1 MSASIAAPIQDRRLS
16 LEDAQQLAATVRASS
31 SFPVAVNDAVLRQ
44 LNLLLGTPDGRAFL
58 RAGIAR
64 MREHESSIRAELRRH
79 GLPPELLAVP
89 LVESGYRNLPAQNT
103 EYPGAGLWMF
113 IGPTA
118 RYYGLHVS
126 AERDERLDV
135 AAETGAAMRM
145 FLDLQRRFGDWSLTL
160 MAYNTGA
167 SRVAAGMRATR
178 SHDAWTLYQAG
189 YGNEPDYLARS
200 MAVILILSSPELLR

>member
-1 MSASIAAPIQDRRLS
+1 MSLA
-16 LEDAQQLAATVRASS
+16 DAEQLAASARTSS
-31 SFPVAVNDAVLRQ
+31 SFPVAVNDAVVRQ

-58 RAGIAR
+58 RDGIAR
-64 MREHESSIRAELRRH
+64 MRSHESSILAELHRY

-89 LVESGYRNLPAQNT
+89 LVESGYRNLPAKSS

-118 RYYGLHVS
+118 RYYGLHVT

-135 AAETGAAMRM
+135 PAETSAAMRM
-145 FLDLQRRFGDWSLTL
+145 FSDLRRRFGDWPLTL

-167 SRVAAGMRATR
+167 SRVATGISATR
-178 SHDAWTLYQAG
+178 SRDAWTLYRAG
-189 YGNEPDYLARS
+189 YGNEPDYLART
-200 MAVILILSSPELLR
+200 MAVILIVANPELLH